1 MLYNYKWK
9 MTTKRETILK
19 TESKRLPIIKISI
32 IIISTVL
39 FLINHHVDES
49 FQEKGIVLVDPKNV
63 TNQTLQDVPTE
74 DKDMST
80 GIEHKND

>member
-1 MLYNYKWK
+1 
-9 MTTKRETILK
+9 MTTKREKILR

-39 FLINHHVDES
+39 FFINYDVDES

-80 GIEHKND
+80 GLEHKND

>member
-1 MLYNYKWK
+1 

-39 FLINHHVDES
+39 FLINHPVDES
-49 FQEKGIVLVDPKNV
+49 FQEKGIVSVDPKNV

>member
-1 MLYNYKWK
+1 MENDNK
-9 MTTKRETILK
+9 KRKILK
-19 TESKRLPIIKISI
+19 TEFKRLPIIKIGI

-39 FLINHHVDES
+39 FLINHLVDES

-80 GIEHKND
+80 GLEHKNN

>member
-1 MLYNYKWK
+1 MI
-9 MTTKRETILK
+9 TKREKILK
-19 TESKRLPIIKISI
+19 TEFKRLPIIKISI

-39 FLINHHVDES
+39 FLINHLVDES

-80 GIEHKND
+80 GLEHKND

>member
-9 MTTKRETILK
+9 MTVKREKILK

-39 FLINHHVDES
+39 FFINYDVDES

>member
-1 MLYNYKWK
+1 
-9 MTTKRETILK
+9 
-19 TESKRLPIIKISI
+19 
-32 IIISTVL
+32 VL

-80 GIEHKND
+80 GLEHKKIK

>member
-9 MTTKRETILK
+9 MTAKKEKIFK
-19 TESKRLPIIKISI
+19 TESIRLPIIKITI

-39 FLINHHVDES
+39 FFINYDIDES

-80 GIEHKND
+80 GIEHQND

>member
-1 MLYNYKWK
+1 
-9 MTTKRETILK
+9 MTAKREKILK

-39 FLINHHVDES
+39 FFINYDVDES

-63 TNQTLQDVPTE
+63 TNQTLQDVPTQ

>member
-9 MTTKRETILK
+9 MTTKREKIFK
-19 TESKRLPIIKISI
+19 TEFKRLPIIKISI
-32 IIISTVL
+32 IIISTML
-39 FLINHHVDES
+39 FLINYHVDES

-63 TNQTLQDVPTE
+63 TNQTLQDVPTD

-80 GIEHKND
+80 GLEHKNE